1 MATFGAAHHTRRRR
15 SVTVMNTPEDSNTNP
30 RPAAA
35 SEDFLAWL
43 FGAGQV
49 ALAVGTSLAVLVN
62 G

>member
-1 MATFGAAHHTRRRR
+1 
-15 SVTVMNTPEDSNTNP
+15 MNTPEDSNTNP